1 MRVYISVMFSGGII
15 MKRILIAVMALM
27 MAFAVSAHADVATN
41 LKAQMQKFMKD
52 KKITN
57 LSIDVK
63 VLKQLNDPK
72 GMYFVKMTLKEAK
85 TGRTQDQ
92 FVFTDGKYI
101 YPEVIK
107 ADTQMNIKDELLY
120 SATPSVKLD
129 MSKATFM
136 EGNKKSKNIIVK
148 VSDFQCPYCRRA
160 YQAIHEIMKQSGK
173 DAAVYMIQLPL
184 AIHPKANVY
193 ARIFEAGLLVGKNFG
208 ADLYNTDQKTDAL
221 NDAKTIN
228 LFAAK
233 TGNPTK
239 FKQLVNSK
247 AIKAKVAAQSAYA
260 SKTLGITGTPVIYF
274 NGKPVSGFNV
284 DMYLLAVK
292 GLK

>member
-1 MRVYISVMFSGGII
+1 
-15 MKRILIAVMALM
+15 MKRILIAVMSIM
-27 MAFAVSAHADVATN
+27 MAFAVSAHADVATS
-41 LKAQMQKFMKD
+41 LKAGMQKFMKD

-72 GMYFVKMTLKEAK
+72 GLYFVKMTLKEAK
-85 TGRTQDQ
+85 SGRTQDQ

-107 ADTQMNIKDELLY
+107 ADTQMNIKDEILY
-120 SATPSVKLD
+120 NATPSVKLD

-136 EGNKKSKNIIVK
+136 EGNKNSKNIIVK

-184 AIHPKANVY
+184 AIHPKAVIY
-193 ARIFEAGLLVGKNFG
+193 AKIFEAGLLVGKNFG
-208 ADLYNTDQKTDAL
+208 AELYNTDQKTDAL
-221 NDAKTIN
+221 SDAKLTA

-233 TGNPTK
+233 TKNPTK
-239 FKQLVNSK
+239 FKQLVASK
-247 AIKAKVAAQSAYA
+247 EIAAKVNAEAAYA

-274 NGKPVSGFNV
+274 NGKPVAGFNI
-284 DMYLLAVK
+284 DMYLLAIK